1 VAQQLRKLGYKDV
14 KILKGGLGSWANAG
28 LPLEGKPAAG

>member
-1 VAQQLRKLGYKDV
+1 VALQLKKLGYKDV

-28 LPLEGKPAAG
+28 LPLENKPAAG